1 MGRVGFSPPRHA
13 ATWDQVAP
21 LLAGGGTLEYEQA
34 RSLMRSIMDG
44 ELDEAL
50 LAAFLSIMA
59 VRGVAVSELL
69 GLADQMQAGSEKID
83 LPSDVVD
90 VVGTG
95 GDEAGTVNI
104 STMAAILL
112 AAAGY
117 PVVKHG
123 NRASTSSSG
132 SADVLEAL
140 GVQLA
145 AKNDAIIEAFNEVGI
160 AFLFANKF
168 HPSMRHAAR
177 VRRVLGFPT
186 AFNVLGPLT
195 NPVAPHA
202 SVVGV
207 ARKEAAPLVS
217 GVFAERGTNAFV
229 MRGEN
234 VGLDELTTVEPS
246 RLWIIQ
252 GGEVTE
258 HVVNPAET
266 LGLEEATLGD
276 LVGGG
281 PEDNAAIARSLFE
294 GERGPI
300 FDAVA
305 LNAALGIMASDV
317 ASGRSAANW
326 HDQAQFNRGLA
337 GAFEVAS
344 ETLASGVAGDT
355 VERWVEAT
363 TE

>member
-1 MGRVGFSPPRHA
+1 
-13 ATWDQVAP
+13 
-21 LLAGGGTLEYEQA
+21 
-34 RSLMRSIMDG
+34 MRSIMEG
-44 ELDEAL
+44 ELDDAR
-50 LAAFLSIMA
+50 LAALLSIMA

-69 GLADQMQAGSEKID
+69 GLADQMQAGAEKID

-112 AAAGY
+112 AAANY

-140 GVQLA
+140 GVKLA
-145 AKNDAIIEAFNEVGI
+145 ARNSSIIEAFDQVGI

-207 ARKEAAPLVS
+207 ARQEAAPLVS
-217 GVFAERGTNAFV
+217 GVFAERGTSAFV
-229 MRGEN
+229 IRGEN
-234 VGLDELTTVEPS
+234 LGLDELTTVEPS

-252 GGEVTE
+252 DGKVTE
-258 HVVNPAET
+258 HVVDPAEI
-266 LGLEEATLGD
+266 LGLKEATLD
-276 LVGGG
+276 QLVGGA
-281 PEDNAAIARSLFE
+281 PEENAVIARDLFE
-294 GERGPI
+294 GHRGPV

-317 ASGRSAANW
+317 ATGRSTADW
-326 HDQAQFNRGLA
+326 HDQAQFNQGLA
-337 GAFEVAS
+337 DAFEVAA
-344 ETLASGVAGDT
+344 ETLASGAAGDT
-355 VERWVEAT
+355 VDRWVRAT
-363 TE
+363 ED